1 MADISSEMV
10 AKLRGTTGAGLMDC
24 KRALTQTAG
33 DVDKA
38 IQILREQGAASAAK
52 RAGRVAADG
61 LVSSF
66 VDPTG
71 KTAVLME
78 LNCETDFV
86 ARTDDFQKLLTD
98 LMTEAA
104 KASPA
109 WRSPDD
115 GPQARVRD
123 LAAKLGENIQLRP
136 GRFARFD
143 RQSPGIFAVYI
154 HPSGNYGKVGV
165 LLELG
170 VAGDGGAALATDD
183 AKALARDLAMQ
194 VAAAMPRWVRKDDV
208 PADTLESEKKIAVE
222 QAKREN
228 KPEKIWDKIA
238 QGKTQQFYQQFCLM
252 EQVFVKPVEG
262 SAKPPLVGQVVESVS
277 KKLGVTLV
285 PRRFVRLK
293 VGEED

>member
-10 AKLRGTTGAGLMDC
+10 AKLRATTGAGLMDC
-24 KRALTQTAG
+24 KRALTQTSG

-61 LVSSF
+61 LVSSHI
-66 VDPTG
+66 DPTG

-86 ARTDDFQKLLTD
+86 ARTDDFQKLLSD
-98 LMTEAA
+98 LLVEAA
-104 KASPA
+104 KAAPA
-109 WRSPDD
+109 WRSPEDA
-115 GPQARVRD
+115 PSARVRD
-123 LAAKLGENIQLRP
+123 LAAKLGENVQLRA

-154 HPSGNYGKVGV
+154 HPSGHFGKVGV

-170 VAGDGGAALATDD
+170 VAGDGAAALATEE
-183 AKALARDLAMQ
+183 AKTLARDLAMQ
-194 VAAAMPRWVRKDDV
+194 VAAATPRWVRKEDV
-208 PADTLESEKKIAVE
+208 PSDTLENEKKIAVE

-262 SAKPPLVGQVVESVS
+262 SAKPPLVGQVVEAVS
-277 KKLGVTLV
+277 KKLGFTLV

-293 VGEED
+293 VGEEE